1 MKIKEW
7 GIYQIKFPNGK
18 CYVGQSSDLERRIKD
33 YKHWRKRCKC
43 QTALYNAFEKYGFE
57 TVEITYLYRSGGIL
71 DRQKLNLLEQDYI
84 KTLNTTVPNGYNIQ
98 SGGHKP
104 KYKKFLSLEKVK
116 KFFPGYW
123 DEPVLDTQTNQIYDN
138 VVDWLNFNKKPLD
151 SYYDLYF
158 DENGRYRFLNESELL
173 WDLGSGTIPENSSI
187 ADVHN
192 KKATVYIKA

>member
-1 MKIKEW
+1 M
-7 GIYQIKFPNGK
+7 
-18 CYVGQSSDLERRIKD
+18 
-33 YKHWRKRCKC
+33 
-43 QTALYNAFEKYGFE
+43 
-57 TVEITYLYRSGGIL
+57 
-71 DRQKLNLLEQDYI
+71 
-84 KTLNTTVPNGYNIQ
+84 
-98 SGGHKP
+98 
-104 KYKKFLSLEKVK
+104 K